1 MKFFFE
7 GSGECGGRREGRD
20 SWEALNGGCMPVLF
34 LFLWLLR
41 WLLRSHARELWL
53 WVAAVPSVRRRKH

>member
-1 MKFFFE
+1 
-7 GSGECGGRREGRD
+7 
-20 SWEALNGGCMPVLF
+20 MPVLL

-41 WLLRSHARELWL
+41 WLWRALARELWL